1 MSEATVIERFGAS
14 LERDPDATA
23 ITLIASGGHAERLTY
38 AGLFDMA
45 RRAASG
51 LESLALRRGGVVVL
65 SMPASKEI
73 LAYYLA
79 CLGTGVIPLIA
90 SGSHRANAFPSAP
103 VLTLDG
109 ARDRMALGEKDIELR
124 ADPDGI
130 AHLQSTSGSTG
141 VPKTAV
147 IRHRNVSA
155 NVRAIGQAIG
165 ERDGDSVVSWLPL
178 YHDMGLICVS
188 CVLFW
193 QRPFV
198 LTDAANFVRHPI
210 RYWLQLISTF
220 RATISPA
227 PASAYQVC
235 ARLAKRRSFEELDL
249 STWRVGF
256 CGAEPVHPRTVTDFQ
271 ERFAPYGL
279 PPTTLL
285 PVYGLAEATLA
296 VTIPERD
303 SR

>member
-1 MSEATVIERFGAS
+1 MSEPTVIERFGAS

-23 ITLIASGGHAERLTY
+23 VTVIASGGDVERLSY
-38 AGLFDMA
+38 ADLFGLA
-45 RRAASG
+45 RRAAFG
-51 LESLALRRGGVVVL
+51 LESLALRRGDVVVL
-65 SMPASKEI
+65 SMPTGPEI

-90 SGSHRANAFPSAP
+90 PGGHPANAFPSAP
-103 VLTLDG
+103 VLTLDA
-109 ARDRMALGEKDIELR
+109 ARERLAMGEAHIELR
-124 ADPDGI
+124 ADPHGI
-130 AHLQSTSGSTG
+130 AHLQATSGSTG

-155 NVRAIGQAIG
+155 NVRAIGDTIG

-210 RYWLQLISTF
+210 RYWLQLITTF
-220 RATISPA
+220 RGTISPA

-256 CGAEPVHPRTVTDFQ
+256 CGAEPVHRARSRTFTRPFRITDCRQRPCSPSMAWPRPRWQ
-271 ERFAPYGL
+271 
-279 PPTTLL
+279 
-285 PVYGLAEATLA
+285 
-296 VTIPERD
+296 
-303 SR
+303 